1 MRKILKC
8 PEAGSSCQPLGR
20 EEADVKGLDIGSS
33 TRKAFGSIEAL

>member
-1 MRKILKC
+1 MGKILKC
-8 PEAGSSCQPLGR
+8 PGAGSSCQPLER